1 MATFHKHCK
10 KKHNTD
16 SFLEIEEMEVEN
28 EIELDR
34 EGHVANTC
42 KDIKKKHNKACFILN
57 LEVVGWLVLL
67 LYIQSQQ
74 LWSLRDGQFT

>member
-1 MATFHKHCK
+1 MVHHSICGDFPQTLQ
-10 KKHNTD
+10 KKHNND

-42 KDIKKKHNKACFILN
+42 KDIKEHNKACFILN
-57 LEVVGWLVLL
+57 LEVKHNLL
-67 LYIQSQQ
+67 QAAIYDVIIRQSC
-74 LWSLRDGQFT
+74 